1 MLFNTV
7 QFFAFFVVVLA
18 LFYVSPRP
26 ARKWI
31 LLIASYFFY
40 ASWNWKF
47 VPLLLSLTVIDYVSA
62 IWMEKVTGSRQRKLF
77 LIAALAANL
86 GFLGFFKYYNF
97 IGDMLAQALSK
108 PPHAFALAIVLPL
121 GISFHTF
128 QSMSYVVD
136 VYRGQQKAIRN
147 PIDYALFIAF
157 FPQLVAG
164 PIVRAGEFFVDFF
177 HWKAP
182 KGEEQLRGVLWILLG
197 LAKKMVLAD
206 QFAQI
211 SDSYFQ
217 NLAMHPGAAP
227 AWSGVISFGMQ
238 IFFDFSGYTD
248 MAIGM
253 ALLLGFHFPMN
264 FRRPY
269 LAFSITDFWHRW
281 HMSLSRW
288 LRDYLYIPLGGN
300 RHGALNTYRNLMLT
314 MLLGGL
320 WHGASWNFVIWGGY
334 HGALLSME
342 RMAGRKYFQEST
354 HWVLYPFRAVLT
366 FGLVC
371 IGWVFFRA
379 ATLSDSLYVI
389 HQMFAWHGRPLVPI
403 WLVCLV
409 ALSLVFAILEEKFE
423 WIERL
428 ARGPAWAFA
437 AVVITL
443 LLSVELIGVTEKA
456 VPFVYFQF

>member
-1 MLFNTV
+1 MLFNTP
-7 QFFAFFVVVLA
+7 QFFVFLLVTMG
-18 LFYVSPRP
+18 LFYASPKP
-26 ARKWI
+26 LRKWI

-40 ASWNWKF
+40 MSWNWRF
-47 VPLLLSLTVIDYVSA
+47 APLLLSLTAIDYLMA
-62 IWMEKVTGSRQRKLF
+62 IRMDRVESPRRRKL
-77 LIAALAANL
+77 LLVVGLAANL

-97 IGDMLAQALSK
+97 LAGMISPSLTLS
-108 PPHAFALAIVLPL
+108 IVLPL

-128 QSMSYVVD
+128 QSMSYLVD
-136 VYRGQQKAIRN
+136 VYRGEQKPIRN
-147 PIDYALFIAF
+147 PIDYAVFIAF

-164 PIVRAGEFFVDFF
+164 PIVRAREFFADYY
-177 HWKAP
+177 HWKP
-182 KGEEQLRGVLWILLG
+182 PIGEEKLRGVLWIVLG
-197 LAKKMVLAD
+197 LCKKMVLAD

-211 SDSYFQ
+211 ADSYFQ
-217 NLAMHPGAAP
+217 NLPAHPGAPA
-227 AWSGVISFGMQ
+227 AWSGVTAFAMQ

-253 ALLLGFHFPMN
+253 ALLLGFHFPAN

-281 HMSLSRW
+281 HISLSRW

-300 RHGALNTYRNLMLT
+300 RDGSLMTYRNLMLT

-334 HGALLSME
+334 HGVLLGLE
-342 RMAGRKYFQEST
+342 RVAGRKRFQEPPAA
-354 HWVLYPFRAVLT
+354 LAYPIRAIVT
-366 FGLVC
+366 FLLVC

-379 ATLSDSLYVI
+379 ATLHDSVYVI
-389 HQMFAWHGRPLVPI
+389 QQMFVWHGKAGLIPV
-403 WLVCLV
+403 WLSCLLAASIGI
-409 ALSLVFAILEEKFE
+409 ALLEEKFD

-428 ARGPAWAFA
+428 ARGPAWAYVA
-437 AVVITL
+437 SVVAL
-443 LLSVELIGVTEKA
+443 LFSVELLGVTEKA